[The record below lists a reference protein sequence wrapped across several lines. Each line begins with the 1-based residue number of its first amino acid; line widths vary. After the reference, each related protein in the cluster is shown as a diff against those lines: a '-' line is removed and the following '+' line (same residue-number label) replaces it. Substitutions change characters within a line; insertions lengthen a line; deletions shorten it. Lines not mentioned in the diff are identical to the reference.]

1 MKKTLLTTAA
11 VVSLFSFAAEA
22 APAQKSA
29 AVSEKSVVA
38 PYISAKAVYSWERI
52 KMTDDEDGSEASTI
66 KVPGLNAAVGMKI
79 GNVRAELEY
88 GYRSS
93 DNDVEM
99 EDNELSS
106 LEIGMKT
113 FLLNAY
119 YDFANDSIFTPSV
132 GAGVGYTRMSAKFF
146 NADISTSPD
155 MSAMT
160 EAKTNFS
167 YAANVG
173 VGIKIDTKTT
183 LDIGYRYLNAG
194 HFKFDSEKMSYL
206 DEEVVAEIITDIKS
220 L

>member
-52 KMTDDEDGSEASTI
+52 KMTDDAGSEASTI

-99 EDNELSS
+99 DDNELSS

-119 YDFANDSIFTPSV
+119 YDFANDSIFTPYV

-146 NADISTSPD
+146 DFDVDTLPGTME
-155 MSAMT
+155 MSATT

-194 HFKFDSEKMSYL
+194 HFKVDTGKMKTHAN
-206 DEEVVAEIITDIKS
+206 EVS
-220 L
+220 LGIRYDF

>member
-1 MKKTLLTTAA
+1 MKKTLLATAA

-52 KMTDDEDGSEASTI
+52 KMTDEDGSEASTI

-99 EDNELSS
+99 EDDELSS

-119 YDFANDSIFTPSV
+119 YDFANDSIFTPYV
-132 GAGVGYTRMSAKFF
+132 GAGVGYTRMSIKFF
-146 NADISTSPD
+146 NADTSTPGD

-194 HFKFDSEKMSYL
+194 HFKFGTEKMKTHAN
-206 DEEVVAEIITDIKS
+206 EVS
-220 L
+220 LGIRYDF

>member
-1 MKKTLLTTAA
+1 MKKTLLATAA

-52 KMTDDEDGSEASTI
+52 KMTDEESSEASTI

-99 EDNELSS
+99 DDSLSS

-119 YDFANDSIFTPSV
+119 YDFANDSIFTPYV

-146 NADISTSPD
+146 DSVEG
-155 MSAMT
+155 AMT

-194 HFKFDSEKMSYL
+194 HFKVDTEKMKTHAN
-206 DEEVVAEIITDIKS
+206 EVS
-220 L
+220 LGIRYDF

>member
-1 MKKTLLTTAA
+1 MKKTLLATAA

-52 KMTDDEDGSEASTI
+52 KMTDEESSEASTI

-99 EDNELSS
+99 EGDELSS

-119 YDFANDSIFTPSV
+119 YDFANDSIFTPYV

-146 NADISTSPD
+146 DSD
-155 MSAMT
+155 DGAMT

-194 HFKFDSEKMSYL
+194 HFKFVTEKMKTHAN
-206 DEEVVAEIITDIKS
+206 EVS
-220 L
+220 LGIRYDF

>member
-1 MKKTLLTTAA
+1 MKKTLLATAA

-52 KMTDDEDGSEASTI
+52 KMTDEEGSEASTI

-99 EDNELSS
+99 DDSLSS

-119 YDFANDSIFTPSV
+119 YDFANDSIFTPYV

-146 NADISTSPD
+146 DSD
-155 MSAMT
+155 EGAMT

-194 HFKFDSEKMSYL
+194 HFKVDTGKMKTHAN
-206 DEEVVAEIITDIKS
+206 EVS
-220 L
+220 LGIRYDF

>member
-1 MKKTLLTTAA
+1 MKKTLLATAA

-52 KMTDDEDGSEASTI
+52 KMTDEESSEASTI

-99 EDNELSS
+99 DDSLSS

-119 YDFANDSIFTPSV
+119 YDFANDSIFTPYV

-146 NADISTSPD
+146 DSD
-155 MSAMT
+155 EGAMT

-194 HFKFDSEKMSYL
+194 HFKFDGEKMKTHAN
-206 DEEVVAEIITDIKS
+206 EVS
-220 L
+220 LGIRYDF

>member
-1 MKKTLLTTAA
+1 MKKTLLATAA

-29 AVSEKSVVA
+29 TVSEKSVVA

-52 KMTDDEDGSEASTI
+52 KMTDEDGSEASTI

-99 EDNELSS
+99 DDDELSS
-106 LEIGMKT
+106 IEIGMKT

-119 YDFANDSIFTPSV
+119 YDFANDSIFTPYV

-146 NADISTSPD
+146 NADPSD
-155 MSAMT
+155 MFAMT

-194 HFKFDSEKMSYL
+194 HFKFDSEKMKTHAN
-206 DEEVVAEIITDIKS
+206 EVS
-220 L
+220 LGIRYDF

>member
-1 MKKTLLTTAA
+1 MKKTLLATAA

-22 APAQKSA
+22 APAQKSD

-52 KMTDDEDGSEASTI
+52 KMTDEESSEASTI

-99 EDNELSS
+99 DDSLSS

-119 YDFANDSIFTPSV
+119 YDFANDSIFTPYV

-146 NADISTSPD
+146 DSD
-155 MSAMT
+155 EGAMT

-194 HFKFDSEKMSYL
+194 HFKVDTEKMKTHAN
-206 DEEVVAEIITDIKS
+206 EVS
-220 L
+220 LGIRYDF

>member
-52 KMTDDEDGSEASTI
+52 KMTNEDGSEASTI

-99 EDNELSS
+99 EGDELSS

-119 YDFANDSIFTPSV
+119 YDFANDSIFTPYV

-146 NADISTSPD
+146 NADISTPPD

-194 HFKFDSEKMSYL
+194 HFKVDTEKMKTHAN
-206 DEEVVAEIITDIKS
+206 EVS
-220 L
+220 LGIRYDF